1 MKKIKKQM
9 PSQLLCNQK
18 GSLTIQFIF
27 SFMLVFGFI
36 FGFFYLSLTLVVGEL
51 VQYATY
57 SSSRYLSL
65 SNETVIR
72 QKNVSQLRYRGLLF
86 APAGSGGIF
95 KAGFFGSIDAD
106 KPFNLESL
114 PNQGVNSALP
124 PMQLGDRNLSYGV
137 WTRFQPKGLSLK
149 IPFWGD
155 SEQGAQQG
163 WSNSVIGSYLGRE
176 PSQKECTDFAKD
188 RWQMIKDKIN
198 SSSHR
203 LSPPGGFSGSGNSP
217 NYGSVEGS
225 RYDNGC

>member
-9 PSQLLCNQK
+9 PLHLLCNQK

-65 SNETVIR
+65 SHETVVM
-72 QKNVSQLRYRGLLF
+72 QKDVSQLKYRSLLF

-95 KAGFFGSIDAD
+95 KAGFFGPLGAD
-106 KPFNLESL
+106 KPFNLQEISSKGINPEL
-114 PNQGVNSALP
+114 PGV
-124 PMQLGDRNLSYGV
+124 QLDDRRLSYGV
-137 WTRFQPKGLSLK
+137 WTKFQPKGLSLK

-155 SEQGAQQG
+155 SAQDAQHG
-163 WSNSVIGSYLGRE
+163 WFDSVIGSYLGRE

-188 RWQMIKDKIN
+188 RWQMIKQKI
-198 SSSHR
+198 HP
-203 LSPPGGFSGSGNSP
+203 SPPGGFNGSGGLIT
-217 NYGSVEGS
+217 YGFVKGS